1 MNYPFNQNIYANE
14 YELDFSLRGD
24 DNYRIK
30 GVIDRLDYDDYGNW
44 KIHDYKTGK
53 RIISQKR
60 LEQLA
65 VRYLSKWALLEQ
77 KLKLTL

>member
-1 MNYPFNQNIYANE
+1 MNYPLIKTYTQMSMN
-14 YELDFSLRGD
+14 DFLRGD

-53 RIISQKR
+53 RIISQKEASNN
-60 LEQLA
+60 LQLGIYQ
-65 VRYLSKWALLEQ
+65 VGLIRT